1 MTDLRELNKDE
12 RISKLY
18 EHHRDYHINMNSL
31 NPIFIRPI
39 KDEIALE
46 FFEGIQENILLITDS
61 PSFEYTYEE
70 NGKKYTKNFKVYA
83 SSFNSIEEAIE
94 KINKIE
100 DYEFIAFYSIS
111 KSEFNIN
118 VDSVSVRY
126 AIIEDYVTK
135 KIIERDNKIDSILKK

>member
-1 MTDLRELNKDE
+1 MTDLRDLNKDE

-18 EHHRDYHINMNSL
+18 EHHLDYHSNMNSL
-31 NPIFIRPI
+31 NTLFISPI

-70 NGKKYTKNFKVYA
+70 NGKNYTKNFKVYA

-94 KINKIE
+94 ELNKIE

-126 AIIEDYVTK
+126 VIIEDYVTK
-135 KIIERDNKIDSILKK
+135 SIIERDNKIDSILKK